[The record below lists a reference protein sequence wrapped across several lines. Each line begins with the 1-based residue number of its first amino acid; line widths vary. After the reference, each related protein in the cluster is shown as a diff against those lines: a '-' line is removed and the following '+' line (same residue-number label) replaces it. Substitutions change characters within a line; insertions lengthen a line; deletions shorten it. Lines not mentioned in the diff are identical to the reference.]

1 MADAV
6 RPALSKRQIAA
17 VTAGNALEFYD
28 FVTYAFFATQIGRT
42 LFPGDSSSKLLLSL
56 ATFGV
61 GFLTRPLGGLII
73 GRMADR
79 RGRKPAMILSFTI
92 MGLSMIGLALTPSY
106 ASIGMSAPLLA
117 VMFRLLQGF
126 AVGGEVGPNIA
137 YLMEAA
143 PRGRRA
149 FFISLNFAS
158 ADFAVM
164 AAGLVGYALA
174 SILTASQL
182 EAWGW
187 RVALLIGAGI
197 VPFGLRLRNTLVE
210 TLPPDSGEE
219 AATGARPVLFLA
231 IAGLFVIAGGTISN
245 YTLEY
250 LTTYAQATL
259 KMAVPTAF
267 AATVVFGMIGVV
279 GDLTGGLLADRFGPK
294 RVLVVPWLLLIVS
307 IVPAFGL
314 LNQYRTATALLT
326 VTTVLT
332 TFHILGSSPA
342 VLLFVQA
349 LPARVRAGATGIVY
363 ALAIAI
369 FGGTTQVFETLL
381 IRWTGNPVAPG
392 WYMMAAVIV
401 ALTGAL
407 LIPEPPRRGPPAPS
421 VPSLG
426 LLRGAC
432 RARRDRAGGRGGR
445 PR

>member
-1 MADAV
+1 VAEAGSD
-6 RPALSKRQIAA
+6 RPKLTRGQIAA

-28 FVTYAFFATQIGRT
+28 FVTYAFFATQIGRA
-42 LFPGDSSSKLLLSL
+42 LFPGDASSKLLLSL

-79 RGRKPAMILSFTI
+79 RGRKPAMILSFTM

-106 ASIGMSAPLLA
+106 GAIGMAAPVLA
-117 VMFRLLQGF
+117 VLFRLLQGF

-143 PRGRRA
+143 PTGRRGY
-149 FFISLNFAS
+149 FISLNFAS

-164 AAGLVGYALA
+164 VAGLVGFALA
-174 SILTASQL
+174 SIFTAAQL

-187 RVALLIGAGI
+187 RIALLLGAAI
-197 VPFGLRLRNTLVE
+197 VPFGLRLRQTLVE
-210 TLPPDSGEE
+210 TLPPQSEQETGPSGK
-219 AATGARPVLFLA
+219 PVLFLA

-259 KMAVPTAF
+259 HMAVPTAF
-267 AATVVFGMIGVV
+267 AATVVFGVIGVV

-294 RVLVVPWLLLIVS
+294 RVLVLPWLLLIVS

-314 LNQYRTATALLT
+314 LNQYRTATALLA
-326 VTTVLT
+326 VTAVLT

-349 LPARVRAGATGIVY
+349 LPARVRAGAIGIVY

-369 FGGTTQVFETLL
+369 FGGSTQLLETLL
-381 IRWTGNPVAPG
+381 IRWTNNPVAPA
-392 WYMMAAVIV
+392 WYMMVAVIV
-401 ALTGAL
+401 AMTGAL
-407 LIPEPPRRGPPAPS
+407 LIPDPHPRQHPGS
-421 VPSLG
+421 
-426 LLRGAC
+426 
-432 RARRDRAGGRGGR
+432 
-445 PR
+445 